1 MSWEQCL
8 FSKLIE
14 ACDMEWIPDE
24 DALYGEPLGT
34 MENPKELKQ
43 LIYRSSAKGGA
54 IKRSFLTTK
63 A

>member
-34 MENPKELKQ
+34 IENHSGNISGPFSGTWETLRC
-43 LIYRSSAKGGA
+43 LGA
-54 IKRSFLTTK
+54 S
-63 A
+63 